1 MIKPVK
7 EELEDEI
14 EIMIV
19 KMMKINR
26 NYKDR
31 NDKHED
37 DRDKAGGGGDGGGG
51 QHRRCWR

>member
-19 KMMKINR
+19 KTMKIYR

-37 DRDKAGGGGDGGGG
+37 DQDKAG
-51 QHRRCWR
+51 

>member
-1 MIKPVK
+1 MK